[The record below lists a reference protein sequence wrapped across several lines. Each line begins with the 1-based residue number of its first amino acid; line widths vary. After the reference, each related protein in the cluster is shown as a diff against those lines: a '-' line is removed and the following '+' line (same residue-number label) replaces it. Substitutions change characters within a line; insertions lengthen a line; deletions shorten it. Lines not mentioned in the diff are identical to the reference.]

1 MAAVPVSTRTGAPV
15 AGGRSLLLD
24 DLGASLLHLGG
35 VADPTVYGYEGKIL
49 DFLVG
54 A

>member
-1 MAAVPVSTRTGAPV
+1 
-15 AGGRSLLLD
+15 LLLD

-35 VADPTVYGYEGKIL
+35 VVDPTVYGYEGRIL